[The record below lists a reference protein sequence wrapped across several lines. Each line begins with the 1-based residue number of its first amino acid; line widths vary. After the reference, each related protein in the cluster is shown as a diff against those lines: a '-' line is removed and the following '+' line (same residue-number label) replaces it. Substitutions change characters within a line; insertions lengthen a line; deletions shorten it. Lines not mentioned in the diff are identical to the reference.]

1 MEKLISEGNCVF
13 CQETFN
19 QSGMS
24 RHLAT
29 HLSQLPATKHQSFH
43 LNISAGEMF
52 LHVQMDGSATLG
64 QLDDFLRA
72 IWLECCGHMSSFEVK
87 GKKYDNNWDDMDT
100 EIGESQAKKA
110 SQLFKK
116 DMILDYQYDF
126 GSTTQLSIKVMGE
139 YPVATPKDIKLLS
152 RNNPLK
158 ILCHVCNEKPAV
170 QICSV
175 CVYDGE
181 GMLCKSCATK
191 HKKKCDDFA
200 DYAAMKLVN
209 SPRMGTCAYEGGT
222 IDVARDGVWKP

>member
-1 MEKLISEGNCVF
+1 MEKLTSEGNCVF
-13 CQETFN
+13 CQETFK

-29 HLSQLPATKHQSFH
+29 HLSQLTPTKHQSFH
-43 LNISAGEMF
+43 LYISAGEMF

-87 GKKYDNNWDDMDT
+87 GKRYDNDWDDMDA

-110 SQLFKK
+110 SQIFKK
-116 DMILDYQYDF
+116 DMILSYQYDF

-170 QICSV
+170 VICSV

-181 GMLCKSCATK
+181 GMLCKTCATK
-191 HKKKCDDFA
+191 HKKTCDDFA

-222 IDVARDGVWKP
+222 IDVARDGAWKP